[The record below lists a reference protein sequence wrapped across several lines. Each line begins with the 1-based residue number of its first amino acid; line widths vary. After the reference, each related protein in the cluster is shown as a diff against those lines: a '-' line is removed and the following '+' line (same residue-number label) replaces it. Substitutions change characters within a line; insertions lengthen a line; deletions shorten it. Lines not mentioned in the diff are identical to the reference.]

1 MQIVFVPFFSMI
13 IVGALTAFLI
23 GPLGILAGNW
33 LGVGLAWL
41 NGHAPFI
48 FAILIPMLY
57 PFLVPLGLHW
67 PLNA

>member
-23 GPLGILAGNW
+23 WPARHPRRQLARR
-33 LGVGLAWL
+33 GLAWL

-67 PLNA
+67 PLTP